1 MLEMQHVVP
10 VELSMEVP
18 TEISGFGGLPYLF
31 ISVLVVTTAKEG
43 RDLAGAAAGSDGMV
57 DERGCND
64 GAYSI
69 EDLLTVL

>member
-43 RDLAGAAAGSDGMV
+43 RDLAGAAARSDSVGDEYESSDG
-57 DERGCND
+57 
-64 GAYSI
+64 A
-69 EDLLTVL
+69 